1 MSKII
6 LKNGK
11 FRKFLKK
18 DYDEV
23 FLFFKKFA
31 INSDLLLL
39 KSNSNHLSIRE
50 KNRKMKEIFDEAV
63 RIDVEKYLLIDLDTE
78 KIVAFYSF
86 GMKSKFVEWIFV
98 NPEYYFTEKIA
109 NSANTFFQMIG
120 TKYNKSKLVIR
131 LFKRSNFTRY
141 VKFVCRHYNAKV
153 VAEKEDFTI
162 VESNI

>member
-6 LKNGK
+6 LNNGK

-31 INSDLLLL
+31 INSDLFLL

-50 KNRKMKEIFDEAV
+50 KNIKMKETFDEAI
-63 RIDVEKYLLIDLDTE
+63 RIDVEKYLLIDSDTE

-86 GMKSKFVEWIFV
+86 GI
-98 NPEYYFTEKIA
+98 
-109 NSANTFFQMIG
+109 
-120 TKYNKSKLVIR
+120 
-131 LFKRSNFTRY
+131 
-141 VKFVCRHYNAKV
+141 
-153 VAEKEDFTI
+153 
-162 VESNI
+162 

>member
-6 LKNGK
+6 LNNGK

-31 INSDLLLL
+31 INSDLFLL

-50 KNRKMKEIFDEAV
+50 KNRKMKDIFDEAV
-63 RIDVEKYLLIDLDTE
+63 RIDVEKYLLIDSDTK

-86 GMKSKFVEWIFV
+86 GIKSKFVEWIFV

-120 TKYNKSKLVIR
+120 KKYNKSKLVIR

-153 VAEKEDFTI
+153 VAEEEDFTI

>member
-31 INSDLLLL
+31 INSDLFLL

-50 KNRKMKEIFDEAV
+50 KNIKMKETFDEAI
-63 RIDVEKYLLIDLDTE
+63 RIDVEKYLLIDSDTE

-86 GMKSKFVEWIFV
+86 GIKSKVVEWIFV

-120 TKYNKSKLVIR
+120 KKYNKSKLVIR

-153 VAEKEDFTI
+153 VTEE
-162 VESNI
+162 

>member
-1 MSKII
+1 
-6 LKNGK
+6 
-11 FRKFLKK
+11 
-18 DYDEV
+18 
-23 FLFFKKFA
+23 
-31 INSDLLLL
+31 
-39 KSNSNHLSIRE
+39 
-50 KNRKMKEIFDEAV
+50 MKEIFDEAI